1 VFVFDHLKVK
11 DMMNSKVHVVAPD
24 ITVWQASN
32 KLKTLHVGCLV
43 VVENNVIVGIISE
56 RDIVYKI
63 VSAKKDAT
71 TVKVREIMN
80 GPVITVKP
88 ETPAN
93 DALFIS
99 STRHLRHI
107 PVVNDK
113 GDLVGLL
120 GIRDLIYQAVNNVL
134 ASQDYLDMNP
144 KKASNG

>member
-1 VFVFDHLKVK
+1 MFDKLTVK
-11 DMMNSKVHVVAPD
+11 DMMNGKVHVVSPD

-43 VVENNVIVGIISE
+43 VVENGVICGIISE

-63 VSAKKDAT
+63 VSAKKDASV
-71 TVKVREIMN
+71 VKVRDIMN

-99 STRHLRHI
+99 STRHLRHL
-107 PVVNDK
+107 PVVNDS
-113 GDLVGLL
+113 GSLVGIL

-134 ASQDYLDMNP
+134 ASSDYLDMNH
-144 KKASNG
+144 KKASNE

>member
-1 VFVFDHLKVK
+1 MFDKLVVK
-11 DMMNSKVHVVAPD
+11 DMMNEKVHVVAPD

-43 VVENNVIVGIISE
+43 VMENGVICGIISE

-63 VSAKKDAT
+63 VSAKKDASV
-71 TVKVREIMN
+71 VKVRDIMN

-88 ETPAN
+88 NTPAN

-107 PVVNDK
+107 PVVDDQGN
-113 GDLVGLL
+113 LVGIL
-120 GIRDLIYQAVNNVL
+120 GIRDLIYQAVNTVL
-134 ASQDYLDMNP
+134 ANSDYLDMNVG